1 MNGNSSETPA
11 LAVSGLTL
19 ELDGKFILGG
29 IDLRARRGEF
39 ICVIGSN
46 GAGKR
51 TLLRCVAGVHRGYGG
66 DIEIDG
72 KPIAAMHTRE
82 LARLVAY
89 VPQSAPRDLP
99 FTVREFVDMA
109 RYPWRTLASH
119 DADRNAV
126 DAAMET
132 CGVAA
137 LASRRMGTL
146 SGGERQKA
154 LLAAAIAQD
163 TEIMLLD
170 EPATYLD
177 YAHQAEMSDLIGR
190 VNRER
195 GVTVITVT
203 HDVNFALAHADSVA
217 ALAGG
222 RVAWKGGVPGL
233 LEPGRLAGIYAVAFE
248 EFHSRSR
255 ERMIVAPASD
265 GRPR

>member
-1 MNGNSSETPA
+1 MSGNSPETPA
-11 LAVSGLTL
+11 LTVKGLTL
-19 ELDGKFILGG
+19 KLDGKAILRG
-29 IDLRARRGEF
+29 IDLCARRGEF
-39 ICVIGSN
+39 ICVIGPN
-46 GAGKR
+46 GAGKS

-66 DIEIDG
+66 NIEIEG
-72 KPIAAMHTRE
+72 QPAGGMHTRD

-109 RYPWRTLASH
+109 RYPWRTLSSH
-119 DADRNAV
+119 DADRKAV

-132 CGVAA
+132 CGVAF
-137 LASRRMGTL
+137 LAARRLSTL

-154 LLAAAIAQD
+154 LLAAAIAQNTD
-163 TEIMLLD
+163 IMLLD

-190 VNRER
+190 VNREH

-203 HDVNFALAHADSVA
+203 HDVNFALAHADSVV

-222 RVAWKGGVPGL
+222 RVTWEGGVPAL
-233 LEPGRLAGIYAVAFE
+233 LEPGRLTAIYAVAFE

-255 ERMIVAPASD
+255 ERMIVAPAGE